1 MQPNYTSSD
10 ANAAYPGKQSV
21 ADDDEIIAG
30 EQKMSLKCPVSPID
44 VDPEGGPDPFGEQ
57 LSYARISLPARSK
70 KCVHPQ
76 CFDAT
81 SWYSMME
88 QTTTWLCPIC
98 EKVLE
103 PEELILDG

>member
-1 MQPNYTSSD
+1 MPSGVD
-10 ANAAYPGKQSV
+10 ALYPGKQSV

-30 EQKMSLKCPVSPID
+30 EQKMSLKCPVSHRHCLRGMMPH
-44 VDPEGGPDPFGEQ
+44 PLGEQ
-57 LSYARISLPARSK
+57 LSYARISHPARSK

-81 SWYSMME
+81 SWYIMME